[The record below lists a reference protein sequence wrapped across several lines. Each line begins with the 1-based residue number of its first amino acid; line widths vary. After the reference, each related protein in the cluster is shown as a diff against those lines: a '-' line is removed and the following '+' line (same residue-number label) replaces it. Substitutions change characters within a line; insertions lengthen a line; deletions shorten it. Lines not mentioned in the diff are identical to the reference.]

1 MNEFDPNWSGGRP
14 GAGQPH
20 QPGPGVPG
28 GDAPHNQPTMGFPP
42 AAGPPTAGFG
52 GRGYPGGPW
61 GPQYA
66 APGVGPRIPPPLR
79 RRRTGLTVG
88 IAAGVAALSVAAGI
102 GIARFAWSGNDANQA
117 FGSAASVSGGTGGSI
132 DTAAVAQKV
141 DPGLVDINTVLG
153 YQGKEAAGTG
163 IVLTSN
169 GEILTNNHVVEG
181 STSIRVTDLGNG
193 RSYSATVV
201 GYDRTKDVAVL
212 QLQGASGLPTAT
224 LGDSSKVTA
233 GQAVAGIGNAGGV
246 GGTPSVAA
254 GTVTALNQ
262 SITAS
267 DESGSSSERLSGLI
281 ETNAN
286 IQPGD
291 SGGAL
296 VDSAGQVI
304 GMDTAASAS
313 SQNGQGF
320 QSSYGQ
326 GQGTGTATQGYAIP
340 INEAISLAHQII
352 GGKGSSTIH
361 IGQSAFLGV
370 SVSDVGQ
377 GQQFG
382 QGSQSSQSGAEIVGE
397 LAGGAAAQAGL
408 VSGDVITSVNGS
420 AVGSANSLTNL
431 MDTFHPGQQLTVG
444 YTDSAGQQH
453 TVTVTPASGPVG

>member
-1 MNEFDPNWSGGRP
+1 MSEFDPNWSGSRP

-20 QPGPGVPG
+20 QPGPGAPG
-28 GDAPHNQPTMGFPP
+28 GDAAYDPPTVGFSP
-42 AAGPPTAGFG
+42 AAGVG
-52 GRGYPGGPW
+52 GGYPGGPW

-66 APGVGPRIPPPLR
+66 APGVGAPVPPR
-79 RRRTGLTVG
+79 RRRRGRTVG

-117 FGSAASVSGGTGGSI
+117 FGSAASVTGGTGGSI

-141 DPGLVDINTVLG
+141 DPGLVDIDTVLG

-181 STSIRVTDLGNG
+181 ATSIKVTDLGNG
-193 RSYSATVV
+193 KSYTATVV

-212 QLQGASGLPTAT
+212 QLQGASGLQTAT
-224 LGDSSKVTA
+224 LGDSSKVAT

-262 SITAS
+262 AITAS
-267 DESGSSSERLSGLI
+267 DGSGSSSEQLSGLI

-296 VDSAGQVI
+296 VNSAGQVI

-320 QSSYGQ
+320 QSAY
-326 GQGTGTATQGYAIP
+326 GQGTGTGTGTGSATQGYAIP

-352 GGKGSSTIH
+352 SGSGSSTVH

-370 SVSDVGQ
+370 SVSDAGQ
-377 GQQFG
+377 AQQFG
-382 QGSQSSQSGAEIVGE
+382 QGSQSQSGAEIVGE
-397 LAGGAAAQAGL
+397 VASGAAAQAGL
-408 VSGDVITSVNGS
+408 ASGDVITSVNGT
-420 AVGSANSLTNL
+420 AVGSANTLTNL

-444 YTDSAGQQH
+444 YTDTAGQQH
-453 TVTVTPASGPVG
+453 TVTVIPASGPVG